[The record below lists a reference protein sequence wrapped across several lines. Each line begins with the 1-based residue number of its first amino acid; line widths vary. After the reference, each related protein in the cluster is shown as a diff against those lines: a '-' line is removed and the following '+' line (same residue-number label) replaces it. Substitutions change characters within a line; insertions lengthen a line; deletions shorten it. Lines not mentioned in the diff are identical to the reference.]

1 MIELCGLAKESK
13 YDLNNVGIKN
23 EYTWRWIWDAF
34 KSQGDI
40 NKFQINS
47 NVNINLLQNF
57 SWCIE
62 KFMRMQSIEDF
73 EEVKSQVQNYIQE
86 YGTKAD
92 NILIDCIRI
101 WIFEESDT
109 SDIKDIDD
117 SKCAIA
123 LRVLLNTVPENLKAE
138 VVNKIPLLKKYLF
151 NTSADQNE
159 FLPVYP
165 GIAYP
170 GIMALEKKSDNNQS
184 EILKVHRVD
193 FIREDT
199 ILNEAEW
206 KEISIDE
213 NAKHSVYERGLQGDK
228 YNDLKHYVQGKNQSA
243 VKCMKIICDVYERY
257 N

>member
-1 MIELCGLAKESK
+1 
-13 YDLNNVGIKN
+13 
-23 EYTWRWIWDAF
+23 
-34 KSQGDI
+34 
-40 NKFQINS
+40 
-47 NVNINLLQNF
+47 
-57 SWCIE
+57 
-62 KFMRMQSIEDF
+62 MRMQSIEDF

-92 NILIDCIRI
+92 NILIDCILNMD
-101 WIFEESDT
+101 FEESDT

-138 VVNKIPLLKKYLF
+138 VVNKIPLLKNICLIHPQIKTNFTGLSG
-151 NTSADQNE
+151 NC
-159 FLPVYP
+159 
-165 GIAYP
+165 YP

-243 VKCMKIICDVYERY
+243 VKCMKIICDVYEPLKI
-257 N
+257 